1 MRLWKKIV
9 LGIGVF
15 VIVLVGVFVIFV
27 GPWPTY
33 SAGFEGTRYFNDA
46 VAAIDKNVK
55 QCEVTNAP
63 GRLQAGWGVAKVTPP
78 AGTPLAG
85 YGARRGRPSTGV
97 HDDLY
102 VKAVAFSDG
111 KDTAVV
117 LGADILLV
125 PPNVADAVR
134 AEVAK
139 QTPLTANNL
148 FFTASHT
155 HDGPGGLGEGIM
167 AKTAFGKYDPKIPEL
182 LARAF
187 TSAVIDAYKSLG
199 PAKMAHGKVN
209 AEQFVRNR
217 ARQGPVDPD
226 LNFMIIEK
234 DDGKRCYVVRFS
246 AHPTILSDDNM
257 QFSAE
262 YPGYLQ
268 RAIEAATGGTA
279 VYLGGAV
286 GSMGPRAPEAPDP
299 FTRCEA
305 MGEGLANLVLN
316 ATRSSKDFNFVS
328 NADVVSVGVGF
339 QLPPLQLRPSSTKWR
354 LSPFL
359 ARIAGMRGTG
369 WMTAVRV
376 GDVMFVSSPGD
387 FSGEISLTWKE
398 WAKGKGYD
406 LWVSGFSGEYAG
418 YISPDK
424 YYQQVRDEKGKVE
437 YETGMM
443 SWTGPHQEAFFT
455 SLMKHMVESMGAPPG
470 TQQAQQG
477 SALNAVPLS

>member
-1 MRLWKKIV
+1 
-9 LGIGVF
+9 
-15 VIVLVGVFVIFV
+15 
-27 GPWPTY
+27 
-33 SAGFEGTRYFNDA
+33 
-46 VAAIDKNVK
+46 
-55 QCEVTNAP
+55 
-63 GRLQAGWGVAKVTPP
+63 
-78 AGTPLAG
+78 
-85 YGARRGRPSTGV
+85 
-97 HDDLY
+97 
-102 VKAVAFSDG
+102 
-111 KDTAVV
+111 
-117 LGADILLV
+117 
-125 PPNVADAVR
+125 
-134 AEVAK
+134 
-139 QTPLTANNL
+139 
-148 FFTASHT
+148 
-155 HDGPGGLGEGIM
+155 
-167 AKTAFGKYDPKIPEL
+167 
-182 LARAF
+182 
-187 TSAVIDAYKSLG
+187 
-199 PAKMAHGKVN
+199 
-209 AEQFVRNR
+209 
-217 ARQGPVDPD
+217 
-226 LNFMIIEK
+226 
-234 DDGKRCYVVRFS
+234 
-246 AHPTILSDDNM
+246 
-257 QFSAE
+257 
-262 YPGYLQ
+262 
-268 RAIEAATGGTA
+268 
-279 VYLGGAV
+279 
-286 GSMGPRAPEAPDP
+286 
-299 FTRCEA
+299 

-387 FSGEISLTWKE
+387 FSGEISLTWKD